1 MAEFD
6 PEQLQPLERYKL
18 MGGSIVPRPI
28 GWVSTVSAS
37 GDVNLAPFSYCN
49 AVSAHPMCVQFCPAN
64 KPDGSM
70 KDTLANAL
78 PEVEGGTGEFVLNIV
93 SEPLVQQMAAT
104 AEPLPPAENE
114 FTFAGL
120 DPASSVNVAPP
131 RVANAMVAFEC
142 RTMHVIQLAKGE
154 PAGGNLV
161 LGEVVYVH
169 TADGLVNERFHV
181 DAAMLAAV
189 GRMGG
194 LDYATTRHR
203 FTLPAGSKALEH
215 PSPLAEPAS
224 DRA

>member
-6 PEQLQPLERYKL
+6 PEELQPVERYKL

-28 GWVSTVSAS
+28 GWVSTISAS

-78 PEVEGGTGEFVLNIV
+78 PEAEGGTGEFVLNMV
-93 SEPLVQQMAAT
+93 SERLVQQMAAT
-104 AEPLPPAENE
+104 AEPLPPSESE
-114 FTFAGL
+114 FAFAGL
-120 DPASSVNVAPP
+120 DRAPSVKIAPP
-131 RVANAMVAFEC
+131 RVATAMVAFEC

-181 DAAMLAAV
+181 DAALLAAV

-194 LDYATTRHR
+194 LDYTTTRNR
-203 FTLPAGSKALEH
+203 FSMPAGGKALEV
-215 PSPLAEPAS
+215 PNPIAEPAI